1 VVPRIHKTR
10 TVAEAFDNETW
21 LQDVRDGGG
30 LSWHGIREFLWL
42 WDCLLDITL
51 NDKEDSHI
59 WTLDATDASGCYS
72 SKSAYKAFFNG
83 PVTFE
88 PWRRLSKTQTP
99 TKCKFFLWLAIHDR
113 CWTADRL
120 AKRGLSHPDKCPL
133 CDQEDEI
140 AKHH

>member
-1 VVPRIHKTR
+1 VVPRIRKTQ

-59 WTLDATDASGCYS
+59 WTLDATGCYS
-72 SKSAYKAFFNG
+72 SKSAYKVFFQRTSDIQAMA
-83 PVTFE
+83 PTFE
-88 PWRRLSKTQTP
+88 NSDSNQMQVLS
-99 TKCKFFLWLAIHDR
+99 LVSNA
-113 CWTADRL
+113 
-120 AKRGLSHPDKCPL
+120 
-133 CDQEDEI
+133 
-140 AKHH
+140 